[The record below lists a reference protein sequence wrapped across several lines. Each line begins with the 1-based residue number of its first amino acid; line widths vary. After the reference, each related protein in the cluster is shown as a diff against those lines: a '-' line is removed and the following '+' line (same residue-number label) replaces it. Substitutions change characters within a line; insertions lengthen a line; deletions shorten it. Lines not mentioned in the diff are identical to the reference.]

1 MPCSDSFRRHFL
13 PIRFTIGDIPPG
25 MSRHGKGRYSMCEQG
40 KQQLWDDFKHTGSV
54 ADYLRF
60 KQQAPPPRK
69 ERGQDADD
77 NAGAG
82 APGSKIS

>member
-1 MPCSDSFRRHFL
+1 
-13 PIRFTIGDIPPG
+13 
-25 MSRHGKGRYSMCEQG
+25 MCEQG

-60 KQQAPPPRK
+60 KQAVCREEEPN
-69 ERGQDADD
+69 AND

>member
-1 MPCSDSFRRHFL
+1 MPCSDRLRWHFL

-25 MSRHGKGRYSMCEQG
+25 ISRHRKGLHSMCEQG
-40 KQQLWDDFKHTGSV
+40 KQKLWNDFKHTGSV

-60 KQQAPPPRK
+60 KQQATPPRK
-69 ERGQDADD
+69 EREQDADD
-77 NAGAG
+77 SAGAG

>member
-1 MPCSDSFRRHFL
+1 
-13 PIRFTIGDIPPG
+13 
-25 MSRHGKGRYSMCEQG
+25 MCEQG

-60 KQQAPPPRK
+60 KQQASPPRK
-69 ERGQDADD
+69 EREQDADD
-77 NAGAG
+77 DAGAG

>member
-1 MPCSDSFRRHFL
+1 MV
-13 PIRFTIGDIPPG
+13 DIHTGPPLRNREAA
-25 MSRHGKGRYSMCEQG
+25 MKP
-40 KQQLWDDFKHTGSV
+40 QQDLWKDFEHTGSV

-60 KQQAPPPRK
+60 KQAVCREEEPN
-69 ERGQDADD
+69 AND